1 MFEEIT
7 EFFAPLVEEITSF
20 LLGVGLSLT
29 FIKNEEKRHPIVLN
43 LWSYRMYIL
52 AFFLMILAIS
62 WRQKS

>member
-62 WRQKS
+62 WRHKS